1 MPTAAPRPCSAAGC
15 GVLVHDGSGRCE
27 KHRKAGRQAMDERR
41 GSSAER
47 GYSYAWQK
55 ARAGFLRNHPL
66 CKAHDDKGEV
76 VPATVVDHI
85 VPHRGD
91 RALFWDSSNWQP
103 LCKRCHDIKTAR
115 EDGAFGRLPTTQG
128 RGGDKL
134 LTPSP

>member
-1 MPTAAPRPCSAAGC
+1 
-15 GVLVHDGSGRCE
+15 
-27 KHRKAGRQAMDERR
+27 MDERR

-91 RALFWDSSNWQP
+91 RALFWDRRNWQP
-103 LCKRCHDIKTAR
+103 ACRWHHDAVKQRLEQLYAAGKIGAAELVLTSTFALATAAQMR
-115 EDGAFGRLPTTQG
+115 AP
-128 RGGDKL
+128 
-134 LTPSP
+134 